1 MFSETWAGKRSSCF
15 VIKCWPVCWV
25 FITINLQHSMILS
38 DESWWKAS
46 TMAPGGSFTSEIPG
60 RYSSFMFWST
70 AALTLISCYIV
81 STHVYM
87 SLATLN
93 LRYQKVSQTLHGLR
107 KKHRNT
113 HTHTCSPVVIEIT
126 EITWVLLQAVQIVSL
141 VLNYCAWISQ
151 VLFLQPSCFFLCCR
165 DTMILGCLK
174 CLPSL
179 SLCIIMYYPIVSC
192 RNFTQFTAQNAHSI
206 PIIES

>member
-1 MFSETWAGKRSSCF
+1 MKVDERHPPWHLVVASHQRFQEDMHPSCF
-15 VIKCWPVCWV
+15 GR
-25 FITINLQHSMILS
+25 LQHWHWFLAILFLHM
-38 DESWWKAS
+38 S
-46 TMAPGGSFTSEIPG
+46 TCRWPPWILDTRKSHRHCMAWEK
-60 RYSSFMFWST
+60 ST
-70 AALTLISCYIV
+70 E
-81 STHVYM
+81 
-87 SLATLN
+87 
-93 LRYQKVSQTLHGLR
+93 
-107 KKHRNT
+107 T